1 MAFVHHR
8 TIRFADTDAAGV
20 VYFANLLSIC
30 HEAYEAALA
39 AAGINLKTF
48 FRGETIAIPIVHAE
62 ADYWQPFFCGEV
74 CVITLSPV
82 LLSPHKF
89 EIRYRLQHPD
99 QIGTDKAAGQAQ
111 TLHICIDR
119 QSRERTPLPPELHQW
134 LTHIPSNPDISGSAR
149 ST

>member
-1 MAFVHHR
+1 MTFVHYR

-30 HEAYEAALA
+30 HEAYEASLA
-39 AAGINLKTF
+39 AAGIDLKAF
-48 FRGETIAIPIVHAE
+48 FRGETIALPIVHAE

-74 CVITLSPV
+74 CVISLSPA

-89 EIRYRLQHPD
+89 EIRYRLQQPN
-99 QIGTDKAAGQAQ
+99 QVGTDKAAGQAQ
-111 TLHICIDR
+111 TLHVCIDR
-119 QSRERTPLPPELHQW
+119 QSRERMALPPELHQW
-134 LTHIPSNPDISGSAR
+134 LASIPSNPDIPNRER